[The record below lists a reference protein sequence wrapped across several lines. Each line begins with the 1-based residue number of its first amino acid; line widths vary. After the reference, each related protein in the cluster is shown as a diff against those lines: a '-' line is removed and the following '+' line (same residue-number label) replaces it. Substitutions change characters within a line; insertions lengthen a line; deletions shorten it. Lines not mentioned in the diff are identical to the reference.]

1 MGSADVLE
9 GLALPQPNRP
19 RYRKVK
25 SGLHG
30 GDKGGPANVLNLKVK
45 HGNMV

>member
-25 SGLHG
+25 PGVHG
-30 GDKGGPANVLNLKVK
+30 GGKGSANVLNLKVK
-45 HGNMV
+45 HGSMV